1 MPKISVILSIY
12 NHRTYINECIQSI
25 LDQSYKDWEL
35 IIIDDGST
43 DNSYEELKRFEQI
56 DNRIILVKNQ
66 KNQGLPKSL
75 NYGISLSNGEFI
87 IRVDADDICI
97 KDRFEILIKNI
108 TKKENSN
115 IDVLGSNAYFVNK
128 ENKIIGQSSMPI
140 NFEDFKKEIYKRN
153 PFIHSSVIIR
163 KSFLSKN
170 NLYDKKFI
178 KAQDYDLWLR
188 GYKYNN
194 YKNLEKILLNYRFLN
209 SKDSQSDFYG
219 FYAIFL
225 NCLRKHKFIFS
236 IVYSFRYLSVILLK
250 KLGYKSKSLY

>member
-1 MPKISVILSIY
+1 MPAISVILSVYDHEIY
-12 NHRTYINECIQSI
+12 IKKCIQSI

-43 DNSYEELKRFEQI
+43 DKSFNELKKFEQN
-56 DNRIILVKNQ
+56 DVRIKIIKNE
-66 KNQGLPKSL
+66 KNQGLPNSL
-75 NYGISLSNGEFI
+75 NHAISVSNGEFI
-87 IRVDADDICI
+87 IRVDADDICLQN
-97 KDRFEILIKNI
+97 RFEVLIDNI

-140 NFEDFKKEIYKRN
+140 NSEDFKKEIYKRN

-163 KSFLSKN
+163 KSFLLKN

-236 IVYSFRYLSVILLK
+236 IVYSLRYLSVIFLK
-250 KLGYKSKSLY
+250 KLGYRSKSLY

>member
-1 MPKISVILSIY
+1 MPAISVILSVY
-12 NHRTYINECIQSI
+12 NHEIYIKKCIQSI

-43 DNSYEELKRFEQI
+43 DKSYNELKKFEQT
-56 DNRIILVKNQ
+56 DDRIKIIKNE

-75 NYGISLSNGEFI
+75 NHGISVSNGEFI
-87 IRVDADDICI
+87 IRVDADDICLQN
-97 KDRFEILIKNI
+97 RFEVLVNNI

-140 NFEDFKKEIYKRN
+140 NSEDFKKEIYKRN

-163 KSFLSKN
+163 KSFLLKN

-236 IVYSFRYLSVILLK
+236 IVYSLRYLSVIFLK

>member
-1 MPKISVILSIY
+1 M
-12 NHRTYINECIQSI
+12 
-25 LDQSYKDWEL
+25 EL
-35 IIIDDGST
+35 EYTFD
-43 DNSYEELKRFEQI
+43 
-56 DNRIILVKNQ
+56 
-66 KNQGLPKSL
+66 
-75 NYGISLSNGEFI
+75 
-87 IRVDADDICI
+87 
-97 KDRFEILIKNI
+97 
-108 TKKENSN
+108 
-115 IDVLGSNAYFVNK
+115 LGSNAYFVNK

-140 NFEDFKKEIYKRN
+140 NSEDFKKEIYKRN

-163 KSFLSKN
+163 KSFLLKN

-236 IVYSFRYLSVILLK
+236 IVYSLRYLSVIFLK